1 MIRMPQTSH
10 QNVEHSCLI
19 EVEEFD
25 SGHFLEMASSYLA
38 VKALVRCRTERFV
51 KQNVSLF
58 SRRQEQV
65 KIYSSAREHPALQ
78 LLYAGLD
85 TMGCGSGVLMTR
97 RPPRGEWK

>member
-1 MIRMPQTSH
+1 MPQTSH

-25 SGHFLEMASSYLA
+25 SGHFHRDGTPYLA
-38 VKALVRCRTERFV
+38 VKALVGCTERFV

-65 KIYSSAREHPALQ
+65 NIYSSAREHPALQ

-85 TMGCGSGVLMTR
+85 TMGCGSGVRMTR